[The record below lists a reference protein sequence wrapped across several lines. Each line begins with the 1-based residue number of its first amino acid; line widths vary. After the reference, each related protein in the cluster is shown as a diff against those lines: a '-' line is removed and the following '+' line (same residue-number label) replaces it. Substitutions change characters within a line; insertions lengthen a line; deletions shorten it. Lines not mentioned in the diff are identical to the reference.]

1 MSQAPTFNMRA
12 ITSDVLLQLLR
23 GRIRAPRTFLLTS
36 ALTVGRFKTSL
47 PPTFP
52 AELLDLAALSIWI
65 YKRLKA
71 RVGQPIAFEI
81 LRIAT
86 LAGGIAQWNVQYGT
100 IDTPR
105 TFENFIDH
113 ELKTNQS
120 GITRWNKMEVV
131 ERGADLFALRVTR
144 CLFHELC
151 VAAGVPELTPVVC
164 QIDNAA
170 FNSYMPDRLFFDR
183 GGPGRRIAD
192 GAPHCEFAWTLR
204 T

>member
-1 MSQAPTFNMRA
+1 MSQAPAFNMRA
-12 ITSDVLLQLLR
+12 ITSGVMLPLLR
-23 GRIRAPRTFLLTS
+23 GRVRAPRLFLLAS
-36 ALTVGRFKTSL
+36 ALTVGRFKASL

-52 AELLDLAALSIWI
+52 AELLDLAALPIWI

-71 RVGQPIAFEI
+71 RVGQPRAFEI
-81 LRIAT
+81 LRVAT
-86 LAGGIAQWNVQYGT
+86 LTGGIAQWNVQYDT

-105 TFENFIDH
+105 TFDNFIDQ
-113 ELKTNQS
+113 ELKANQS
-120 GITRWNKMEVV
+120 GITRWNKLEIV
-131 ERGADLFALRVTR
+131 ERGSDRFALKVTR

-170 FNSYMPDRLFFDR
+170 FNAYMPDRLVFDR

-192 GAPHCEFAWTLR
+192 GAKHCDFAWKLR
-204 T
+204 A